1 MRVTALHAKLP
12 VIGDGPR
19 DDVLERREAH
29 LAEIAKCAARV
40 EQDAGRVIRPKG
52 ADLRLGVF
60 VELHRPHDL
69 VVELFDGDVAARRE
83 MIGTA
88 PGAVRRLYDRAGEVI
103 HKYEIAARLGDKT
116 SLPLRQPVKKDRQ
129 RTADI

>member
-1 MRVTALHAKLP
+1 MAAPAEMRVAGLHAGFP
-12 VIGDGPR
+12 VICDGPR

-40 EQDAGRVIRPKG
+40 EQDAGRVIRPKR

-69 VVELFDGDVAARRE
+69 VVELFDGDVASGRE
-83 MIGTA
+83 MIGPATS
-88 PGAVRRLYDRAGEVI
+88 AVRRLYHSTGEVTHN
-103 HKYEIAARLGDKT
+103 HKSAPHLND
-116 SLPLRQPVKKDRQ
+116 
-129 RTADI
+129 

>member
-1 MRVTALHAKLP
+1 MPAPAEMRVAALNARFP

-29 LAEIAKCAARV
+29 LAEIAKRAARV

-69 VVELFDGDVAARRE
+69 VVELFDGDVASGRK
-83 MIGTA
+83 MIRA
-88 PGAVRRLYDRAGEVI
+88 AAGAIRSLDHRAGVAMNKHEST
-103 HKYEIAARLGDKT
+103 ARLG
-116 SLPLRQPVKKDRQ
+116 
-129 RTADI
+129 

>member
-1 MRVTALHAKLP
+1 MAAPAEMRVAGLHAGFP
-12 VIGDGPR
+12 VICDGPR

-52 ADLRLGVF
+52 ADLRLGVL

-69 VVELFDGDVAARRE
+69 VVELFDGNIASGRE
-83 MIGTA
+83 MIGAA
-88 PGAVRRLYDRAGEVI
+88 PGAVRRLYHRAGEVMPK
-103 HKYEIAARLGDKT
+103 HEIAARLGDKT
-116 SLPLRQPVKKDRQ
+116 SLPLR
-129 RTADI
+129 